1 MGRLPEEWQA
11 ALSALGERPFRAKQL
26 FRWLH
31 QRAEF
36 DPEKMSDLS
45 VPFRARLREAGVAA
59 PFRVETVHES
69 KDGTRKLVLVAKDG
83 ARVESVIIPMTDLSD
98 ADAGAA
104 PSDDEDDERDEPPTA
119 KSRVTLCIST
129 QFGCAMGCVFCAS
142 GQAGLVRGLRA
153 SEIVSQVYLA
163 KRYLRPDEQLSNLV
177 YMGMGEPLHHYEQ
190 TARSVRLLTHPDG
203 LGMSPRRITVSTVG
217 LTPGIERLGRDF
229 AGKIGLAV
237 SVHAPNDETRDH
249 IIPMN
254 RRYPV
259 AELMRALRA
268 YPLPKRRRITIEY
281 TLIDG
286 VNDAP
291 SHARELATLLARPSE
306 QDQPDPD
313 EPDHGLRAASAQVG
327 SRAPVSGHP
336 GQRGLQLL
344 RAHAPRGR
352 GVRRLRSAG
361 DGRRPGAQK
370 ARARRTARS
379 SQEGRDVQQSCWSP
393 IAAKS
398 LVAFSAPV
406 SGSASRPWPCSRTR
420 TCSRRTSPRRTKR
433 FASGRPR

>member
-1 MGRLPEEWQA
+1 MSADDPVGRLPEEWQA
-11 ALSALGERPFRAKQL
+11 ALEAVGERAFRAKQV

-31 QRAEF
+31 QRGEF

-45 VPFRARLREAGVAA
+45 LPFRARLAEAGVSA
-59 PFRVETVHES
+59 PFSVEHVHES

-104 PSDDEDDERDEPPTA
+104 PSEEDEEDAPATTA
-119 KSRVTLCIST
+119 RARVTLCIST

-153 SEIVSQVYLA
+153 SEVVAQVYLA

-177 YMGMGEPLHHYEQ
+177 FMGMGEPLHHYDE
-190 TARSVRLLTHPDG
+190 TARAVRLLTHPEG

-217 LTPGIERLGRDF
+217 LVPGIQRLGQDF

-237 SVHAPNDETRDH
+237 SVHAPNDVTRDR

-254 RRYPV
+254 KKYPLG
-259 AELMRALRA
+259 ELMRALRA

-286 VNDAP
+286 VNDSP
-291 SHARELATLLARPSE
+291 SHARELSLLLRGLPSKINLIPMNPITASE
-306 QDQPDPD
+306 LHAPKSESVRAFQEVLAAAGYSCFVRTRRGD
-313 EPDHGLRAASAQVG
+313 EVAAACGQLAMAEGLVKKKREREELRASKN
-327 SRAPVSGHP
+327 S
-336 GQRGLQLL
+336 
-344 RAHAPRGR
+344 
-352 GVRRLRSAG
+352 
-361 DGRRPGAQK
+361 
-370 ARARRTARS
+370 
-379 SQEGRDVQQSCWSP
+379 
-393 IAAKS
+393 
-398 LVAFSAPV
+398 
-406 SGSASRPWPCSRTR
+406 
-420 TCSRRTSPRRTKR
+420 
-433 FASGRPR
+433 

>member
-1 MGRLPEEWQA
+1 MNHPDPSPEPLDIEDPVGRLPEEWQA

-45 VPFRARLREAGVAA
+45 VSFRARLVEAGVAA
-59 PFRVETVHES
+59 PFQVETVHES

-104 PSDDEDDERDEPPTA
+104 PSEDEDDERDGQPTA

-203 LGMSPRRITVSTVG
+203 LGMSPRRITISTVG
-217 LTPGIERLGRDF
+217 LIPGIERLGRDF
-229 AGKIGLAV
+229 SGKVGLAV
-237 SVHAPNDETRDH
+237 SVHAPNDETRDQ

-254 RRYPV
+254 KRYPV

-291 SHARELATLLARPSE
+291 EQARELASILRGIPSKVNLI
-306 QDQPDPD
+306 PMNPIT
-313 EPDHGLRAASAQVG
+313 ASQ
-327 SRAPVSGHP
+327 
-336 GQRGLQLL
+336 
-344 RAHAPRGR
+344 
-352 GVRRLRSAG
+352 LRSPKSEAVRKFQDVLANAG
-361 DGRRPGAQK
+361 Y
-370 ARARRTARS
+370 
-379 SQEGRDVQQSCWSP
+379 SCF
-393 IAAKS
+393 
-398 LVAFSAPV
+398 V
-406 SGSASRPWPCSRTR
+406 RTR
-420 TCSRRTSPRRTKR
+420 RGDEVSAACGQLAMADDLVRKKREREELRTLTKK
-433 FASGRPR
+433 S

>member
-1 MGRLPEEWQA
+1 MMRHPEPSPEPLDIEDPVGRLPEEWQA
-11 ALSALGERPFRAKQL
+11 ALTALGERPFRAKQL

-45 VPFRARLREAGVAA
+45 VPFRARLREAGVAE
-59 PFRVETVHES
+59 PFRVEHVHES
-69 KDGTRKLVLVAKDG
+69 KDGTRKLVLEAKDG
-83 ARVESVIIPMTDLSD
+83 ARVESVLIPMTDLSD
-98 ADAGAA
+98 ADASAA
-104 PSDDEDDERDEPPTA
+104 SSDDDDDEREARDSA

-190 TARSVRLLTHPDG
+190 TVRSLRLLTHPDG

-217 LTPGIERLGRDF
+217 LTPGIERLGHDF

-237 SVHAPNDETRDH
+237 SVHAPNDETRDK

-254 RRYPV
+254 RRYPL
-259 AELMRALRA
+259 AALMRALRA

-286 VNDAP
+286 VNDTP
-291 SHARELATLLARPSE
+291 SHARELSTLLRGIPSKVNLIPMNPITASE
-306 QDQPDPD
+306 
-313 EPDHGLRAASAQVG
+313 LRAPKSESVRQFQDILANAGYSCFVRTRRGDEVSA
-327 SRAPVSGHP
+327 AC
-336 GQRGLQLL
+336 GQLAMADDLVRKKREREEL
-344 RAHAPRGR
+344 RAQAK
-352 GVRRLRSAG
+352 
-361 DGRRPGAQK
+361 K
-370 ARARRTARS
+370 A
-379 SQEGRDVQQSCWSP
+379 
-393 IAAKS
+393 
-398 LVAFSAPV
+398 
-406 SGSASRPWPCSRTR
+406 
-420 TCSRRTSPRRTKR
+420 
-433 FASGRPR
+433 

>member
-1 MGRLPEEWQA
+1 MTLLANRDGGSHPEPSPEPLNIEDPVGRLPEEWQA
-11 ALSALGERPFRAKQL
+11 ALTALGERPFRAKQL

-36 DPEKMSDLS
+36 DPDKMSDLS
-45 VPFRARLREAGVAA
+45 VPFRTRLREAGVAE

-69 KDGTRKLVLVAKDG
+69 KDGTRKLVLIANDG

-104 PSDDEDDERDEPPTA
+104 PSDDEDDEPLAA

-129 QFGCAMGCVFCAS
+129 QYGCAMGCVFCAS

-190 TARSVRLLTHPDG
+190 TARSMRLLTHPDG

-217 LTPGIERLGRDF
+217 LIPGIERLGRDF

-237 SVHAPNDETRDH
+237 SVHAPNDETRDK

-286 VNDAP
+286 VNDAS
-291 SHARELATLLARPSE
+291 SHARELASILRGIPSKINLIPMNPITASE
-306 QDQPDPD
+306 
-313 EPDHGLRAASAQVG
+313 LRAPKAEAVRQFQDILANAGYSCFVRTRRGDEVSA
-327 SRAPVSGHP
+327 AC
-336 GQRGLQLL
+336 GQLAMADDLVRKKREREEL
-344 RAHAPRGR
+344 RA
-352 GVRRLRSAG
+352 L
-361 DGRRPGAQK
+361 
-370 ARARRTARS
+370 
-379 SQEGRDVQQSCWSP
+379 
-393 IAAKS
+393 AKKS
-398 LVAFSAPV
+398 
-406 SGSASRPWPCSRTR
+406 
-420 TCSRRTSPRRTKR
+420 
-433 FASGRPR
+433 

>member
-1 MGRLPEEWQA
+1 MTRLPIHPDPSPEPLNIEDPVGRLPEEWQA

-36 DPEKMSDLS
+36 DPDKMSDLN
-45 VPFRARLREAGVAA
+45 VAFRARLREAGVGE
-59 PFRVETVHES
+59 PLHVESVHES
-69 KDGTRKLVLVAKDG
+69 KDGTRKLVLVAPDG
-83 ARVESVIIPMTDLSD
+83 APVESVIIPMTDLSD

-104 PSDDEDDERDEPPTA
+104 PSDDDDDEPLAA

-190 TARSVRLLTHPDG
+190 TVRSLRLLTHPEG

-229 AGKIGLAV
+229 SGKIGLAV
-237 SVHAPNDETRDH
+237 SVHAPNDAIRDQ

-254 RRYPV
+254 RRYPL
-259 AELMRALRA
+259 ATLILALRA

-291 SHARELATLLARPSE
+291 NHARELATLLRGIPSKVNLIPMNPITASE
-306 QDQPDPD
+306 
-313 EPDHGLRAASAQVG
+313 LRAPKSEAVRQFQDILANAGYSCFVRTRRGDEVSA
-327 SRAPVSGHP
+327 AC
-336 GQRGLQLL
+336 GQLAMADDLVRKKREREEL
-344 RAHAPRGR
+344 RALAK
-352 GVRRLRSAG
+352 
-361 DGRRPGAQK
+361 K
-370 ARARRTARS
+370 A
-379 SQEGRDVQQSCWSP
+379 
-393 IAAKS
+393 
-398 LVAFSAPV
+398 
-406 SGSASRPWPCSRTR
+406 
-420 TCSRRTSPRRTKR
+420 
-433 FASGRPR
+433 